1 MQMKTTQ
8 TYIKGY
14 FEDMPKD
21 CGIEGLP
28 YLRVALDEFLQNET
42 KERALAIYTT
52 FFDCFRIELEGGSF
66 VDLLDALRSYE
77 ENSSVLLDKQRD
89 HLVHS
94 VNVFVLGLSI
104 YAKNGYFRNIFTD
117 ARVTADPYD
126 GVLASPA
133 AEFLYRWG
141 LASLLHDIGYPIEII
156 HNQFSK
162 FISFISQADGKT
174 GADPFLDYLNFSALD
189 SIGEVLY
196 KSIFTK
202 RFTSSLPEGVN
213 PDPLKPTHLIA
224 YNLHTALGVPFAA
237 VRDSVTNFLKTMQK
251 HGFVDHGYYSA
262 IILLK
267 WYGYLIQ
274 RSGLPADI
282 LYHPV
287 LDSAGAVFLHNFFRR
302 GLMKPPFSLGTLDAS
317 KHPIG
322 FLLILCD
329 ELQEWNRTAYGIKDK
344 QRVLAEAGDIEIGD
358 DTLTVHFLTSKGTMS
373 EDFSA
378 KKTELLSNTLSLSA
392 VFPQGVRLSQTTSS
406 DLYLKELI
414 EKDEPAARPLLARL
428 EEMAMIIHVNY
439 NKKREEEGQPVEY
452 PTWESLPDA
461 LKYSNIRQARSVYAK
476 LAHCGYIVSI
486 GQENANEVFD
496 FTPEQVETL
505 AREEHDEWVIER
517 LANGWT
523 HGERDAENKTSPY
536 LIPYAALPEGVKDF
550 DRSAVMNI
558 FPMLRQLGLRV
569 YEKS

>member
-1 MQMKTTQ
+1 MKATQ
-8 TYIKGY
+8 EYVRGY
-14 FEDMPKD
+14 FEDFTKD
-21 CGIEGLP
+21 CDIDGIL
-28 YLRVALDEFLQNET
+28 YLRVALDEFLGNET
-42 KERALAIYTT
+42 KERAFSVYTC

-104 YAKNGYFRNIFTD
+104 YAKNKHFRTIFAD

-126 GVLASPA
+126 GALASPA
-133 AEFLYRWG
+133 GEFLYRWG

-156 HNQFSK
+156 HNQFAK
-162 FISFISQADGKT
+162 FISFISEADGKT

-189 SIGEVLY
+189 SIGEILY
-196 KSIFTK
+196 KSVFTK
-202 RFTSSLPEGVN
+202 RFTASLPDGIQL
-213 PDPLKPTHLIA
+213 DSLKPTHLIA
-224 YNLHTALGVPFAA
+224 YNLHTAISVPFAA
-237 VRDSVTNFLKTMQK
+237 VRDAVTNFLKTMQK

-274 RSGLPADI
+274 RSGLSADV

-287 LDSAGAVFLHNFFRR
+287 LDSAGAVFLHNFYRQ
-302 GLMKPPFSLGTLDAS
+302 GLMKPPFSLGALDAS
-317 KHPIG
+317 NHPIG

-344 QRVLAEAGDIEIGD
+344 QRVLAEAGDIEISD

-378 KKTELLSNTLSLSA
+378 KKTDLLCKTLALSA
-392 VFPQGVRLSQTTSS
+392 VFPQGVQLSQTTSS
-406 DLYLKELI
+406 DLYLNEIIETDEL
-414 EKDEPAARPLLARL
+414 AARPLLAHL
-428 EEMAMIIHVNY
+428 EDMARIIHANY
-439 NKKREEEGQPVEY
+439 NKKRESDGQPVEY
-452 PTWESLPDA
+452 PTWELLPDT
-461 LKYSNIRQARSVYAK
+461 LKYSNIRQARGVYAK
-476 LAHCGYIVSI
+476 LAHCGYAVSAEPEI
-486 GQENANEVFD
+486 TNEIAD
-496 FTPEQVETL
+496 FTPEQIEIL

-517 LANGWT
+517 LSNGWT
-523 HGERDAENKTSPY
+523 HGERNADKKTSPY
-536 LIPYAALPEGVKDF
+536 LIPYMALPEGIKDF
-550 DRSAVMNI
+550 DRDAVRNI
-558 FPMLRQLGLRV
+558 FPILRQLGLRV
-569 YEKS
+569 YAKT